1 MTLENFNY
9 RTNPMFLRNQFP
21 SDNIYGIPSLPKAA
35 LTGEEQEK
43 LMLIA
48 FNSLKAT
55 PHKERLTAQHRIC
68 LLFFRHS
75 AQNSLDN
82 RQVNYARFAQ
92 SDEKIDGASAAL
104 SLCGIA
110 LKNSGGKLL

>member
-1 MTLENFNY
+1 MVSDRKRRFHSL
-9 RTNPMFLRNQFP
+9 LR
-21 SDNIYGIPSLPKAA
+21 
-35 LTGEEQEK
+35 
-43 LMLIA
+43 
-48 FNSLKAT
+48 
-55 PHKERLTAQHRIC
+55 QHRTKTA
-68 LLFFRHS
+68 LQLSTTSVAPEGSALGVLFFRHS

-110 LKNSGGKLL
+110 LRKM

>member
-1 MTLENFNY
+1 
-9 RTNPMFLRNQFP
+9 
-21 SDNIYGIPSLPKAA
+21 
-35 LTGEEQEK
+35 
-43 LMLIA
+43 
-48 FNSLKAT
+48 
-55 PHKERLTAQHRIC
+55 

-82 RQVNYARFAQ
+82 RQVNYARFAH

-110 LKNSGGKLL
+110 LIFSVPFFYHLNNIIAAAARAIVYYRRKVME